1 MKKLLTVIL
10 AVILVL
16 SLVSCGAPKGIKA
29 NVYSYEEIGTV
40 PVIGAEVYYPENAG
54 LEPGGSLD
62 YLMIDDKEE
71 GYGFS
76 VILNE
81 DESYPAKKELDKSYY
96 GGEGAYEEVKYAGY
110 EGYATFNNGY
120 YTINLLLEEEPSD
133 KGYRFA
139 EIEVETSFESFDEAS
154 KFVKEHKEIQQ
165 MIKSFKYLG
174 VVEEIVE
181 PAEEE

>member
-1 MKKLLTVIL
+1 MKKLISIL
-10 AVILVL
+10 LIGAMLA
-16 SLVSCGAPKGIKA
+16 SLAACGEPKGIKA
-29 NVYSYEEIGTV
+29 NVYSYEEMGDV

-62 YLMIDDKEE
+62 YLMIDDEEE

-81 DESYPAKKELDKSYY
+81 DESYPMQKESDKSYY
-96 GGEGAYEEVKYAGY
+96 GKEGAYEEVKYAGY
-110 EGYATFNNGY
+110 EGYVAFNNGY
-120 YTINLLLEEEPSD
+120 YNIYLLLEEEPSEM
-133 KGYRFA
+133 GYRYA
-139 EIEVETSFESFDEAS
+139 EISVETSFETFDEAS
-154 KFVKEHKEIQQ
+154 KFVKEHEEIQQ
-165 MIKSFKYLG
+165 MLKSFKYLG

>member
-1 MKKLLTVIL
+1 MKKLLSAIL
-10 AVILVL
+10 VGIMVL
-16 SLVSCGAPKGIKA
+16 SLAACGGPEGIKA
-29 NVYSYEEIGTV
+29 NVYSYEEMGDV

-62 YLMIDDKEE
+62 YLMIDDEEE

-81 DESYPAKKELDKSYY
+81 DESYPIQKESDKSYY
-96 GGEGAYEEVKYAGY
+96 GGEGAYEEAKYAGY

-120 YTINLLLEEEPSD
+120 YTIYLLLEEEPSEE
-133 KGYRFA
+133 GYRFA
-139 EIEVETSFESFDEAS
+139 EIQVETSFETFDEAS
-154 KFVKEHKEIQQ
+154 KFVKEHEEIQQ
-165 MIKSFKYLG
+165 MLKSFKYLG

-181 PAEEE
+181 PAEAE